1 MERRS
6 RLSSSEL
13 EGIFYLDSVLLT
25 QLLFILSPRLSALS
39 RNKTMRTLTQTLKK
53 SSQTQVEVLI
63 AD

>member
-25 QLLFILSPRLSALS
+25 QLLFILSPRLSVLS
-39 RNKTMRTLTQTLKK
+39 RNKTMRTLTQTRKK
-53 SSQTQVEVLI
+53 SYQTQVEVLI
-63 AD
+63 VD